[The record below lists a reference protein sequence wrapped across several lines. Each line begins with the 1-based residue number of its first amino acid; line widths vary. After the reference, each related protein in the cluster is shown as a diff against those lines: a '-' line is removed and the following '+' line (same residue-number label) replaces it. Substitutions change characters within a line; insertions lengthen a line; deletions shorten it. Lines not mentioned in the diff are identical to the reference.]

1 LFELIK
7 PTNLDIE
14 DAACLHVV
22 HFLQHPTSRPT
33 TRSTQHTIVN
43 ALKTNLSP
51 HPTGKY
57 GGSTEHSAQ
66 GSQQANRG
74 NGAFEADRLR
84 TLGALHSVQSKKK
97 LSAENRR
104 ETYFV
109 SNEEREKWIEDY
121 VKQET
126 TVGRKRVQDAETAM
140 KQEQEHMGNGHT
152 QNLK

>member
-1 LFELIK
+1 
-7 PTNLDIE
+7 
-14 DAACLHVV
+14 
-22 HFLQHPTSRPT
+22 
-33 TRSTQHTIVN
+33 
-43 ALKTNLSP
+43 
-51 HPTGKY
+51 
-57 GGSTEHSAQ
+57 
-66 GSQQANRG
+66 
-74 NGAFEADRLR
+74 
-84 TLGALHSVQSKKK
+84 LGALRSLQSKKK

-140 KQEQEHMGNGHT
+140 KQEQEPMGNGHT